1 MMTDADL
8 LVFANTYFAMHLDA
22 SYWLSLAE
30 GTRSAALGMA
40 TRDLGADTAIEGEA
54 QAVCE
59 QAVFLTRNYEAQ
71 TTGCVVTRQGL
82 EGMSQAFAPIGNARD
97 AGISPRARLL
107 LRRARGRTVTLGR
120 V

>member
-8 LVFANTYFAMHLDA
+8 LVYANTYFAAHLDA
-22 SYWLSLAE
+22 SYWSGLAE
-30 GTRSAALGMA
+30 ETRSAALGMA

-59 QAVFLTRNYEAQ
+59 QAVYLTRNYETQ

-82 EGMSQAFAPIGNARD
+82 EGMSQAFAPIGDVAD

-107 LRRARGRTVTLGR
+107 LRQARGRTVTLGR